1 MKTLS
6 SKKSSNS
13 TCRDR
18 SFNRTGFT
26 LTELIVTIGII
37 AILLGISF
45 PAMQMIRQTAR
56 RTHCSS
62 NLRQVMVAALAYE
75 ANGTGFPP
83 ADDGQGGSFLV
94 KLLPHMEETILN
106 DRVQMP
112 LDVAIGETFG
122 ERLQELSNDQIEL
135 LICPA
140 AFQQDKFAAL
150 PMQGE
155 FTTHYYGLAGPI
167 GNATSSDT
175 TQTYTFRQLMPA
187 PAAGPIGLNGLFSPK
202 PDGKFGSRGM
212 ADVAD
217 GTSNTF
223 SLGEISGY
231 DKDDVTADSMRSG
244 WAFGA
249 GYDSGGK
256 VQKLYGVKS
265 ISQRINE
272 LGSQLNTLPFGSN
285 HPGGTHFA
293 FVDGSIHFV
302 EDNISLD
309 ILKTYASIDKGEKDE
324 VLE

>member
-1 MKTLS
+1 MKALS
-6 SKKSSNS
+6 SKKSNVFS
-13 TCRDR
+13 CRGRRPNR
-18 SFNRTGFT
+18 SGFT

-37 AILLGISF
+37 AILLGISV

-56 RTHCSS
+56 RAHCTS

-94 KLLPHMEETILN
+94 RLLPHMEETMLH
-106 DRVQMP
+106 DRMQMP
-112 LDVAIGETFG
+112 LDVAISETYG
-122 ERLQELSNDQIEL
+122 ERLQELSNEQVEL

-155 FTTHYYGLAGPI
+155 FTTHYYGVAGPI
-167 GNATSSDT
+167 GNATSSDA
-175 TQTYTFRQLMPA
+175 TQTYTFRQLMPVST
-187 PAAGPIGLNGLFSPK
+187 AGPIGLNGLFSPK
-202 PDGKFGSRGM
+202 PGGKFGSRSM

-217 GTSNTF
+217 GTSNSF
-223 SLGEISGY
+223 ALGEISGY
-231 DKDDVTADSMRSG
+231 DKDQPTADSMRSG

-256 VQKLYGVKS
+256 VRELYAVKS

-293 FVDGSIHFV
+293 FADGSIHFV
-302 EDNISLD
+302 DDDTSLD